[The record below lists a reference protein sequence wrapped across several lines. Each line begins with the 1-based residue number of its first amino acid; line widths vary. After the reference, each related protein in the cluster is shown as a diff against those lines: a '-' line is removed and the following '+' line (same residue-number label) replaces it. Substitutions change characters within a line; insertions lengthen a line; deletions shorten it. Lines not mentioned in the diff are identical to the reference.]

1 MEDFSQPEER
11 RAIKVVNLM
20 NTSKKSE
27 NLAKKD
33 SSSINILKIEENYL
47 GEIWK
52 PITIIEKNGYF
63 ISNFGRVKSPN
74 NIIKETFTKSKG
86 YYHFKVK
93 PKSHAVHRLVAIH
106 FIDNPLNKPEVNHIN
121 GKTLDNRVD
130 NLEWCTSSE
139 NIQHAYETDKVIN

>member
-47 GEIWK
+47 VIGSS
-52 PITIIEKNGYF
+52 NGSIRFYDF
-63 ISNFGRVKSPN
+63 
-74 NIIKETFTKSKG
+74 
-86 YYHFKVK
+86 
-93 PKSHAVHRLVAIH
+93 
-106 FIDNPLNKPEVNHIN
+106 
-121 GKTLDNRVD
+121 
-130 NLEWCTSSE
+130 
-139 NIQHAYETDKVIN
+139 